1 MLRKKRSEIDEVQRQ
16 AAAMKAAELFLVS
29 PWFQKC
35 QHFAFYAPCHNEF
48 DTQPLIDMIW
58 RAKKNCYLPVLASD
72 KTKTLAFY
80 SYAQNDAL
88 IANQYG
94 IPEPTT
100 QDKSPFPLEK
110 LEVVFVPVVGFDLK
124 CHRLGTG
131 GGYYDRSFAFLL
143 SQTKPRSPCL
153 IGLAY
158 LCQAVDLLPVDTW
171 DVPLDGILT
180 EKKLIL

>member
-1 MLRKKRSEIDEVQRQ
+1 MLRKKRGEIVPEQRNVAAQQ
-16 AAAMKAAELFLVS
+16 AAEWFLAS

-35 QHFAFYAPCHNEF
+35 QHFALYVPCQNEF
-48 DTQPLIDMIW
+48 DTQPLMEMIW
-58 RAKKNCYLPVLASD
+58 RAKKHCYLPVLTSE
-72 KTKTLAFY
+72 KTKTLDFY
-80 SYAQNDAL
+80 AYASHDTL
-88 IANQYG
+88 VLNQYR

-100 QDKSPFPLEK
+100 HNKSPFPVEK
-110 LEVVFVPVVGFDLK
+110 LEVVFVPVVGFDLQ

-131 GGYYDRSFAFLL
+131 GGYYDRTFAFLL
-143 SQTKPRSPCL
+143 EQTKPRSPCL